1 MTADAAEEAAR
12 SEQELV
18 RREKVARM
26 QAEGRDPY
34 ALGYARTTDIT
45 TLRAQYP
52 DLEPDTFTGE
62 VVGIAGRVV
71 LNRVSGKIIFATL
84 RDSAGDVQVMLTLD
98 RSGASLL
105 DRWKSEVDLG
115 DHVGVAGEVI
125 SSKRGELSVLAS
137 DFDIT
142 SKSLHPLPEK
152 HAGLSDPEARVR
164 QRYV

>member
-1 MTADAAEEAAR
+1 MEIRMRISARPFSARAAEEAAR

-52 DLEPDTFTGE
+52 ALEPDTFTGE

-84 RDSAGDVQVMLTLD
+84 RCPLVSSRGSTPSISESATSGTAPAFARRWATAIASRK
-98 RSGASLL
+98 RS
-105 DRWKSEVDLG
+105 
-115 DHVGVAGEVI
+115 
-125 SSKRGELSVLAS
+125 
-137 DFDIT
+137 T
-142 SKSLHPLPEK
+142 S
-152 HAGLSDPEARVR
+152 
-164 QRYV
+164 